1 MAVVTN
7 NIPRIAFLFI
17 IFAVIAGG
25 YVTNVLSC
33 QMQAW
38 LENSIYSRHI
48 IGIILFFFFIMFE
61 GGWDFDKERQAM
73 APVNWSK
80 GNALHS
86 MVYAVLIYALFT
98 LTARSRLTPN
108 LLLFSSLFLV
118 YIINTQRRYLEI
130 RNQIKKETIKILENV
145 EKGLLVL
152 SVIIVLYGLID
163 YFLYKKRIYK
173 DQFSMYL
180 FLLGTPRCRFD
191 GDRDLITTAAAA
203 AANK

>member
-33 QMQAW
+33 QMQDW

-73 APVNWSK
+73 AQVNWSK

-108 LLLFSSLFLV
+108 LLLFS
-118 YIINTQRRYLEI
+118 
-130 RNQIKKETIKILENV
+130 
-145 EKGLLVL
+145 
-152 SVIIVLYGLID
+152 
-163 YFLYKKRIYK
+163 
-173 DQFSMYL
+173 
-180 FLLGTPRCRFD
+180 
-191 GDRDLITTAAAA
+191 
-203 AANK
+203 

>member
-1 MAVVTN
+1 
-7 NIPRIAFLFI
+7 
-17 IFAVIAGG
+17 
-25 YVTNVLSC
+25 
-33 QMQAW
+33 
-38 LENSIYSRHI
+38 
-48 IGIILFFFFIMFE
+48 MFE

-86 MVYAVLIYALFT
+86 MVYAILIYALFT

-130 RNQIKKETIKILENV
+130 RNQIKKKTIKILENV
-145 EKGLLVL
+145 EKGLVL
-152 SVIIVLYGLID
+152 SVII
-163 YFLYKKRIYK
+163 FLRLNRLLFKKRIYK
-173 DQFSMYL
+173 EQFSMYL

-203 AANK
+203 AKIINLI

>member
-33 QMQAW
+33 QMQDW
-38 LENSIYSRHI
+38 LENSIYSRHL
-48 IGIILFFFFIMFE
+48 IGIVLFFFFIMFE

-73 APVNWSK
+73 AQVNWSK

-86 MVYAVLIYALFT
+86 MVYAVFIYALFT

-108 LLLFSSLFLV
+108 LLLFSSLFIV

-130 RNQIKKETIKILENV
+130 RKQIKKKTIKIF
-145 EKGLLVL
+145 
-152 SVIIVLYGLID
+152 I
-163 YFLYKKRIYK
+163 R
-173 DQFSMYL
+173 
-180 FLLGTPRCRFD
+180 T
-191 GDRDLITTAAAA
+191 
-203 AANK
+203 